1 MNSINA
7 SRLKEVRTKMA
18 LIISLVKE
26 LKHVKGLFA
35 TGLFLLLLATAGAQ
49 LAPLLL
55 QNIIDND
62 LTQVSKGLVLN
73 QADFLTKL
81 AIYIGLLAL
90 AGLFRYGSFRILIAC
105 ANNVVTHLRNRAYDV
120 MQRLPISY
128 FDDKPAGKIATRIV
142 NDTETLRNQFYNTLL
157 SQIFITMVQ
166 VIFIYAVLMTLDLT
180 VGLVLL
186 LLMPIFYG
194 LQVLYK
200 KATDKP
206 MKDFYEA
213 RSDVNTQVNE
223 TMNGASIIQLYQQE
237 EAVLNQFDQ
246 VAGKMRAA
254 DDRIVLIDSAASW
267 TLTELLKYTVIA
279 GILTFIGYQFLGGN
293 LGVTAGRLFIYIN
306 YVTTLFDLLGMLV
319 RQLPNIQ
326 RSLATGR
333 RVMELLDEEQEEDE
347 EADLQVTAGQVDF
360 EDVSFAYDGQ
370 NKVLKNISI
379 HANQGETVA
388 LVGHTGSGKSSIMNL
403 LYRFYDPQEGS
414 ISIDG
419 QDIKRYSRES
429 VRGKM
434 GIVLQDPYLFTGTI
448 TSNVSMDKEDYSDE
462 EIIQAL
468 RKVGAGDMLA
478 RLEKGIYEPV
488 VEKGSAFS
496 SGERQLIA
504 FARTLIAS
512 PKILILDEATSH
524 IDTETEEIIQR
535 AMEVVK
541 QGRTTF
547 IIAHRLSTIQN
558 ADQILVLDAG
568 QIIERGNH
576 SQLMALNGRYAEMQ
590 RIQEKV

>member
-1 MNSINA
+1 
-7 SRLKEVRTKMA
+7 MA

-90 AGLFRYGSFRILIAC
+90 AGLFRYGTFRILIAC

-166 VIFIYAVLMTLDLT
+166 VIFIYAVLMTLGLT

-206 MKDFYEA
+206 MKDFYKA

-347 EADLQVTAGQVDF
+347 EADLQVSAGQVDF

-448 TSNVSMDKEDYSDE
+448 TSNVSMDKEDHSDE

-504 FARTLIAS
+504 FARTLIAN

-576 SQLMALNGRYAEMQ
+576 GQLMTLNGRYAEMQ

>member
-1 MNSINA
+1 M
-7 SRLKEVRTKMA
+7 RLI
-18 LIISLVKE
+18 LSLLKE
-26 LKHVKGLFA
+26 LKHAKGIFIA
-35 TGLFLLLLATAGAQ
+35 GLSLLLLATAGGQ

-55 QNIIDND
+55 KNIIDQD
-62 LTQVSKGLVLN
+62 LTGLSNGLVLHH
-73 QADFLTKL
+73 ADFLRKL
-81 AIYIGLLAL
+81 AIYMGLLVF
-90 AGLFRYGSFRILIAC
+90 AGLFRYGSFRVLIAC
-105 ANNVVTHLRNRAYDV
+105 ANQVITNLRNRAYAV

-157 SQIFITMVQ
+157 SQIVITLIQ
-166 VIFIYAVLMTLDLT
+166 VVFIYGVLMTLDVK
-180 VGLVLL
+180 VGLILL

-206 MKDFYEA
+206 MKDFYDA
-213 RSDVNTQVNE
+213 RSDVNTLVNE
-223 TMNGASIIQLYQQE
+223 TMSGASIIQLYHQE
-237 EAVLNQFDQ
+237 EEVLKNFDQ

-254 DDRIVLIDSAASW
+254 DDRVVLVDSVASW

-293 LGVTAGRLFIYIN
+293 LGVTAGQLFIYIN
-306 YVTTLFDLLGMLV
+306 YITTLFDLLGMLV

-333 RVMELLDEEQEEDE
+333 RLMELLNEEQEVD
-347 EADLQVTAGQVDF
+347 ADAALEVTDGVVEFD
-360 EDVSFAYDGQ
+360 DVSFAYDGEHQ
-370 NKVLKNISI
+370 VLKHISI
-379 HANQGETVA
+379 HANHGETVA

-403 LYRFYDPQEGS
+403 LYRFYDPQEGH
-414 ISIDG
+414 ITIDG
-419 QDIKRYSRES
+419 QKISDFSRES
-429 VRGKM
+429 IRSQM

-448 TSNVSMDKEDYSDE
+448 ASNVTMDKDDYSDE
-462 EIIQAL
+462 EVVQAL
-468 RKVGAGDMLA
+468 EKVGAGAMLA
-478 RLEKGIYEPV
+478 RLDKGIYEPV

-504 FARTLIAS
+504 FARTLIAN

-524 IDTETEEIIQR
+524 IDTETEEIIQK

-541 QGRTTF
+541 KGRTTF

-576 SQLMALNGRYAEMQ
+576 DQLMRLGGRYAEMQ
-590 RIQEKV
+590 KIQQKV